1 MQRNFKRKRCPLRQ
15 SAKNYPDLSLFLK
28 KKGSMNRAQKVK
40 VHGREAHSHI
50 SGCPNTPIHRQVDTA
65 FLPFLHTKKGL
76 TMVPAINVM

>member
-1 MQRNFKRKRCPLRQ
+1 
-15 SAKNYPDLSLFLK
+15 
-28 KKGSMNRAQKVK
+28 MNRAQKVK